1 MTTNFLDDFE
11 NLLVEVLR
19 CSKNDLKDENGPTQI
34 SNWDSITHMEL
45 VSKIEEK
52 FNLHLDV
59 DEMNQMD
66 TIGAIKN
73 ILRKHKVAI

>member
-1 MTTNFLDDFE
+1 MTTNSLDNFE
-11 NLLVEVLR
+11 NLLVEVLK
-19 CSKNDLKDENGPTQI
+19 CPKADIKDENGPNQI

-52 FNLHLDV
+52 FSLHLDV

-73 ILRKHKVAI
+73 ILRKHKIEI